1 MSSSI
6 LNDVKHTLG
15 LMPEQTAFDLDITMH
30 INSAISTL
38 TQLGVGPVNGYTIEG
53 PNNQW
58 DEFADDPRLN
68 AVRSY
73 IFLKVKLVFDP
84 PDTGFVVAAI
94 ERQIQELEFRINVVV
109 DYG

>member
-15 LMPEQTAFDLDITMH
+15 LLPDQTAFDTDIIMH
-30 INSAISTL
+30 INSALSTL
-38 TQLGVGPVNGYTIEG
+38 TQLGVGPVAGYRITG
-53 PNNQW
+53 ADNLW
-58 DEFADDPRLN
+58 SEFADDARLN
-68 AVRSY
+68 SVRSY
-73 IFLKVKLVFDP
+73 IYLKVKLIFDP
-84 PDTGFVVAAI
+84 PDTGFVTASM

>member
-15 LMPEQTAFDLDITMH
+15 LLPDQKAFDIDIMIH
-30 INSAISTL
+30 INGAISTL
-38 TQLGVGPVNGYTIEG
+38 TQLGVGPVNGYMIESE
-53 PNNQW
+53 NNQW

-68 AVRSY
+68 SVKSY
-73 IFLKVKLVFDP
+73 IILRTKLVFDP
-84 PDTGFVVAAI
+84 PGTGFVIAAI
-94 ERQIQELEFRINVVV
+94 ERQIAELEYRINVVV

>member
-15 LMPEQTAFDLDITMH
+15 LLPDQEAFDGDIIMH
-30 INSAISTL
+30 INSALSTL
-38 TQLGVGPVNGYTIEG
+38 TQLGVGPVEGYQITG
-53 PNNQW
+53 AANNW
-58 DEFADDPRLN
+58 NEFADDPRLN
-68 AVRSY
+68 SVKSY

-84 PDTGFVVAAI
+84 PGTGFATSAM
-94 ERQIQELEFRINVVV
+94 ERQIQELEYRINVVV

>member
-1 MSSSI
+1 MSSI

-15 LMPEQTAFDLDITMH
+15 LLPDNTAFDTDIIMH

-38 TQLGVGPVNGYTIEG
+38 TQLGVGPVAGYEIIDDSNE
-53 PNNQW
+53 W
-58 DEFADDPRLN
+58 SEFADDARLN
-68 AVRSY
+68 SVRSY
-73 IFLKVKLVFDP
+73 IYLKAKLMFDP
-84 PDTGFVVAAI
+84 PKTGFETAAM

>member
-15 LMPEQTAFDLDITMH
+15 LLPEQTAFDIDIIMH
-30 INSAISTL
+30 VNNAISTL
-38 TQLGVGPVNGYTIEG
+38 TQLGVGPIEG
-53 PNNQW
+53 YMI
-58 DEFADDPRLN
+58 DDASNMRLN
-68 AVRSY
+68 SVKSY

-84 PDTGFVVAAI
+84 PGFGFVIASM
-94 ERQIQELEFRINVVV
+94 ERQIQELEYRINVVV

>member
-15 LMPEQTAFDLDITMH
+15 LLPEQTSFDAVVMMH
-30 INSAISTL
+30 INSALSTL
-38 TQLGVGPVNGYTIEG
+38 TQLGVGPVNGYMIESE
-53 PNNQW
+53 NNQW

-68 AVRSY
+68 SVKSY
-73 IFLKVKLVFDP
+73 IFLKTKLVFDP
-84 PDTGFVVAAI
+84 PGVGFVIASM
-94 ERQIQELEFRINVVV
+94 ERQIQELEYRINVVV